1 MDTKGIEKFGK
12 TKKPVMIWVL
22 VALVVLGIII
32 GATMC
37 RGKKTPP
44 ATAVPVTATQPAG

>member
-1 MDTKGIEKFGK
+1 MDTKGIEQFGK

-22 VALVVLGIII
+22 AALVIVGIII

-37 RGKKTPP
+37 RGGQAKASSAP
-44 ATAVPVTATQPAG
+44 AAVSQLAK

>member
-12 TKKPVMIWVL
+12 TKRPVMIWVL
-22 VALVVLGIII
+22 VALVLVGIVI

-37 RGKKTPP
+37 RGKSASAAAAP
-44 ATAVPVTATQPAG
+44 ATITQSVG